1 MTNRK
6 TKAGCDL
13 KIYRLQ
19 VAPAEKGADG
29 DRKDLAGG
37 RWPRKDDY
45 ERRQPPGKP

>member
-6 TKAGCDL
+6 AKARRDL
-13 KIYRLQ
+13 EICGPQ

-29 DRKDLAGG
+29 DRKDLASG

-45 ERRQPPGKP
+45 SGGNRE